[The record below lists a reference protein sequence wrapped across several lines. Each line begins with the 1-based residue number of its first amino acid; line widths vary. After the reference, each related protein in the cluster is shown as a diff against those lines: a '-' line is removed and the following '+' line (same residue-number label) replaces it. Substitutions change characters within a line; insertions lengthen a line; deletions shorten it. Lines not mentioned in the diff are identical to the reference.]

1 MSKELGII
9 LKIKG
14 LVDKTLPSSLAKIAT
29 ETKNLRIEKSKLEKY
44 KKLHEQERKLKKEI
58 LDQVRALRK
67 NKSALKVLEQAKAK
81 GIALS
86 KEEQQKYRKLISEQ
100 RKLERQ
106 IKSSSSSYKKYGM
119 ELKKLKIPYDQLQ
132 KEIDQTISKMKKLDA
147 QQRIQKSAGNLKRKY
162 GNFSE
167 NVKSKVK
174 TTAAVGAGA
183 LFAGGI
189 ASAKSYIEFDKGIRK
204 VKALT
209 GATEKE
215 FKLLSDEA
223 LRLGKTT
230 KFTSL
235 EATAGMEKFALAG
248 LRPKQIVEALP
259 SVLDLAA
266 ASGEDFAMI
275 SDIISDHAK
284 NFKYGTK
291 DIGQMAGIMANTM
304 SRANVDIEMLGE
316 TLRYVSSSANDLNID
331 FSTTAA
337 VTGLMGDQALKS
349 GQAGRNLEMALSKI
363 ATSETQKKLKA
374 IGVSVKDS
382 KGNFIGLADLVEK
395 LNQKLKNTE
404 GLDKKKF
411 LGEVFG
417 VQGSRA
423 INKLLKAEKEVN
435 GVIYK
440 GADAIRAFAK
450 ENEKATEKAKT
461 MKQVILEG
469 AGGAWDLFTS
479 SISGLKLTLGKI
491 IFDGGGLGLLK
502 TATNYI
508 NSLSDVISGKL
519 DNTKANLFWQDF
531 VKGAKTAWDGLKTI
545 GKALVGVAKVI
556 NTIGVDNILVFMTVF
571 SVTSKVTKFAGAIQT
586 AITTVKAA
594 GGVLSAMQTG
604 IAALGGPI
612 SLIVAGL
619 VVFSYWVY
627 KNWDTIKQWGR
638 NIKEVVKNVTVWLV
652 EALIKM
658 FLWIFEKMKWFA
670 WNVGIY
676 FLGPIGFVIR
686 HWDFLKEKATKVI
699 HKIKNLLLSIGGSI
713 KGFFK
718 EIFNSIPNL
727 IDSAKNKAKDFLK
740 SMPGGSWV
748 LSKLEG
754 KKKAVDGSHANGLA
768 NVPYDG
774 YIAELHKGERVLT
787 ANENKNIYTFLKKA
801 MSVKNINFQNIK
813 SNTTNRNLSTVASDI
828 IQKVIS
834 VKNTKFES
842 IRNYPINN
850 SLSSITN
857 RFFENIKSNPTNRNL
872 STVASDIIQK
882 VISVK
887 NTKFE
892 SIRNYPINSSLSSI
906 TNRFFENHQNKISNI
921 PFIDLIVKTK
931 KFLIDGSHANGLANV
946 PYDGYIAELHKG
958 ERVLTAE
965 ENGSLYNSL
974 KTVTTS
980 SNRTTTINNSNNS
993 SNSQPKIHIEF
1004 SPKFENVNSETAS
1017 GIYNFLKEEIEKL
1030 KQELETMMER
1040 EENYGRVRL

>member
-14 LVDKTLPSSLAKIAT
+14 LVDKTLPSSLAKIAA
-29 ETKNLRIEKSKLEKY
+29 ETKNLRIQKEKLEGY
-44 KKLHEQERKLKKEI
+44 KKLYENEKKLKKEI

-106 IKSSSSSYKKYGM
+106 IKSSSSSYKKYAM

-183 LFAGGI
+183 LVAGGI
-189 ASAKSYIEFDKGIRK
+189 ASAKSYVDFDFGVRR

-209 GATEKE
+209 KASIQET
-215 FKLLSDEA
+215 KLMEEEA
-223 LRLGKTT
+223 RRLGKETI
-230 KFTSL
+230 FSAVEITS
-235 EATAGMEKFALAG
+235 GMEKFALAG
-248 LRPKQIVEALP
+248 LKPKQIIESLP
-259 SVLDLAA
+259 GVLDLAA
-266 ASGEDFAMI
+266 ASGEDFTMI
-275 SDIISDHAK
+275 ADIVSDHMKAFGYEAK
-284 NFKYGTK
+284 DADKMT
-291 DIGQMAGIMANTM
+291 DIMANTM
-304 SRANVDIEMLGE
+304 ARSNVGVGTLGE
-316 TLRYVSSSANDLNID
+316 TLKYLSATANTLKID
-331 FSTTAA
+331 FATTAA
-337 VTGLMGDQALKS
+337 ATGLMGDQALKS
-349 GQAGRNLEMALSKI
+349 GQAGRNLKAAFSHLSDKGI
-363 ATSETQKKLKA
+363 QNKLKQM
-374 IGVSVKDS
+374 GVAVKDS
-382 KGNFIGLADLVEK
+382 KGNFIGLANFIENLDK
-395 LNQKLKNTE
+395 KIKNTQ
-404 GLDKKKF
+404 GLDKNALLKDLF
-411 LGEVFG
+411 GE
-417 VQGSRA
+417 QGSLA
-423 INKLLKAEKEVN
+423 INKLLTAEKEVN

-440 GADAIRAFAK
+440 GADALREFTNENENAVGKAK
-450 ENEKATEKAKT
+450 E
-461 MKQVILEG
+461 MKEIMLEG
-469 AGGAWDLFTS
+469 AGGNWKLFTNV
-479 SISGLKLTLGKI
+479 IDDLKIALGKK
-491 IFDGGGLGLLK
+491 IFDEGGLGILK
-502 TATNYI
+502 KSKEYVNALI
-508 NSLSDVISGKL
+508 NVIESKL
-519 DNTKANLFWQDF
+519 DNSKLNLFWQDF
-531 VKGAKTAWDGLKTI
+531 VKGAKTAWNGLKTI

-612 SLIVAGL
+612 SLAIAAIVALG
-619 VVFSYWVY
+619 YAIY
-627 KNWDTIKQWGR
+627 KNWDTIKTWGS
-638 NIKEVVKNVTVWLV
+638 NIKEAVKNVAVWLV
-652 EALIKM
+652 ESLIKM

-713 KGFFK
+713 KDFFK

-774 YIAELHKGERVLT
+774 YIAELHKGERILT

-801 MSVKNINFQNIK
+801 MSVKNINFENIK
-813 SNTTNRNLSTVASDI
+813 SNITNKNLSTVASDI

-857 RFFENIKSNPTNRNL
+857 RFFEN
-872 STVASDIIQK
+872 
-882 VISVK
+882 
-887 NTKFE
+887 
-892 SIRNYPINSSLSSI
+892 
-906 TNRFFENHQNKISNI
+906 HQNKISNI
-921 PFIDLIVKTK
+921 PFIDLIIKTK

-980 SNRTTTINNSNNS
+980 SNRTTTINNSNNN

-1017 GIYNFLKEEIEKL
+1017 GIYTFLKEEIEKL